1 MSVQKAIDYG
11 HYQSI
16 FRCLLHIRII
26 GYTIFQ
32 LGQGNFDLT
41 VASFCDGIA
50 FVTVECEITGDFSEI
65 CSQIIRFLRRN
76 AVPCAQICII
86 YAFLR
91 V

>member
-16 FRCLLHIRII
+16 FHCLLHIRII

-50 FVTVECEITGDFSEI
+50 FLTVECEITGDFSEI
-65 CSQIIRFLRRN
+65 CRQIIRFLRRN

-86 YAFLR
+86 HAFLR
-91 V
+91 I